1 MKFRGFRN
9 KLLLVGGGLAAA
21 FIFAELIL
29 IIFFPVDFMKP
40 PQSIP
45 GDTWR
50 ELMHQRSSVPGL
62 RYELAP
68 GRNKYAHGAVIHT
81 NSQGMRDSE
90 PLPLNHPS
98 TCNIIAVGD
107 SFTFGFGVAGED
119 TYPNVLEKRL
129 ANDADFDGGDNTIQ
143 VLNLGVGGY
152 STRDETLVIKYK
164 GLKWKPTLII
174 IGYAL
179 NDPEIDPFQPLHQYY
194 HKPSWWQYLNTL
206 RLFAL
211 VKKKWDI
218 KQIGKG
224 DYLRYLHA
232 ENHRSWESVL
242 QSFDEIKSLAQKQN
256 IPVLLLIFPL
266 TRPVPW
272 SRYRYRDLHLQVK
285 KAGENNGFYVI
296 DLLDI
301 YSRYPPADMMIS
313 PGDGHPSPFAHKI
326 TAMAVHKVIKD
337 NSLKICR

>member
-1 MKFRGFRN
+1 MKFRRFCN
-9 KLLLVGGGLAAA
+9 KLLLVVVGLVAA

-29 IIFFPVDFMKP
+29 LIFFPVDHMKP
-40 PQSIP
+40 PQTIP
-45 GDTWR
+45 GDTWY

-62 RYELAP
+62 MYELAA
-68 GRNKYAHGAVIHT
+68 NKSKYMYGAMIHT

-90 PLPLNHPS
+90 PLPLSDPS

-119 TYPNVLEKRL
+119 TYPNVLEKL
-129 ANDADFDGGDNTIQ
+129 LVNDADYGNRTIQ

-179 NDPEIDPFQPLHQYY
+179 NDPEIEPFQPLHQYY
-194 HKPSWWQYLNTL
+194 QKPSWWQYLNTL
-206 RLFAL
+206 RLIAL
-211 VKKKWDI
+211 VKIKWDI
-218 KQIGKG
+218 TRIGKG

-232 ENHRSWESVL
+232 KNHRSWESVL
-242 QSFDEIKSLAQKQN
+242 QSFNEIKSLAQKQN

-272 SRYRYRDLHLQVK
+272 SQYRYRDLHFQIK
-285 KAGENNGFYVI
+285 EAGENSGFYVI

-301 YSRYPPADMMIS
+301 YSQYPPVHMMIS
-313 PGDGHPSPFAHKI
+313 PGDAHPSPFAHKI
-326 TAMAVHKVIKD
+326 TAMAVHKVIKE